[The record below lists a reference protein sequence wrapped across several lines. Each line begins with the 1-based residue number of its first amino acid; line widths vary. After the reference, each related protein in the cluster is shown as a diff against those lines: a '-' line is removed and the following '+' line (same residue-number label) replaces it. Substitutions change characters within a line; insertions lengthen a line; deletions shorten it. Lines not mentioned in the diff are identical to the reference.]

1 VCSDSV
7 VKEVIGEVDVTAL
20 ARARRNSSS
29 GGNSDPTSSSSSSN
43 CASKK
48 LSAKAQFNASDT
60 PQARRAAAAAR
71 SVLTVF
77 TKHIQRLILPLVFCT

>member
-1 VCSDSV
+1 M
-7 VKEVIGEVDVTAL
+7 KEVIGEVDVTAL

-29 GGNSDPTSSSSSSN
+29 GGGNDNRSSSGVGS
-43 CASKK
+43 ATKK

-71 SVLTVF
+71 
-77 TKHIQRLILPLVFCT
+77 

>member
-1 VCSDSV
+1 VCSGSV

-29 GGNSDPTSSSSSSN
+29 GGNNDPTNSSSSGS
-43 CASKK
+43 ATKK
-48 LSAKAQFNASDT
+48 LSAKALFNASDT

-71 SVLTVF
+71 
-77 TKHIQRLILPLVFCT
+77 